1 MMVDLAEI
9 SGLAD
14 PARHVR
20 RCTESGLVYLEV
32 LTIAICAIL
41 PIMVILAV
49 ESLGRPLCPHSQSQE
64 ACDSAEKNLRREV
77 DLYVFLS
84 WILPVTL
91 A

>member
-41 PIMVILAV
+41 PIMVPLAV
-49 ESLGRPLCPHSQSQE
+49 EGLGRPHCTYGQPQ
-64 ACDSAEKNLRREV
+64 AECETETRLSREV